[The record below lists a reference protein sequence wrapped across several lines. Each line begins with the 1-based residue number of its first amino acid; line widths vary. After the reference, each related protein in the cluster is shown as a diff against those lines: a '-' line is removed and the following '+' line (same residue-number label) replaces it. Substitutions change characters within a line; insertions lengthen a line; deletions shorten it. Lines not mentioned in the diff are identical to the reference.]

1 MNQYPVNQYVVLG
14 IGFLAQ
20 GLFSARLLVQ
30 WLSSE
35 KAGRSQSP
43 LLFWQLSILGSLL
56 LMVYGIFRRDVVIIL
71 GQVLTY
77 CIYIRNLHYHNSWS
91 KIPRPFRIFTLVFP
105 FVALLWLLSEQ
116 HYTLAS
122 IVRNEDIPRTLL
134 IWGGAGQVVFN
145 FRFVYQLIRMERKK
159 ESILPL
165 GFWVISIAG
174 SFMVLSYA
182 VFRRDPVLFIGQL
195 FGFIVYTRNI
205 VLFLRER
212 RART

>member
-56 LMVYGIFRRDVVIIL
+56 LMVYGIFRRDVVIIM

-77 CIYIRNLHYHNSWS
+77 CIYIRNLHYHNSWA

-122 IVRNEDIPRTLL
+122 IVRNEDIPRLLL

>member
-1 MNQYPVNQYVVLG
+1 MNQHPVNQYLVLG
-14 IGFLAQ
+14 IGFAAQ

-30 WLSSE
+30 WFSSE
-35 KAGRSQSP
+35 KAGRSKSP

-77 CIYIRNLHYHNSWS
+77 CIYIRNLHYQKNWL

-105 FVALLWLLSEQ
+105 FAALLWLLSEQ
-116 HYTLAS
+116 HYSLAS
-122 IVRNEDIPRTLL
+122 IMHNEDIPRLL
-134 IWGGAGQVVFN
+134 LMWGGAGQIVFN
-145 FRFVYQLIRMERKK
+145 FRFVYQLIRMEQAK

-165 GFWVISIAG
+165 GFWLISIVG
-174 SFMVLSYA
+174 SFMVISYA

-195 FGFIVYTRNI
+195 FGFVVYTRNI
-205 VLFLRER
+205 VLYLKER
-212 RART
+212 RT